1 MKKVIFSAIIIAFI
15 LVSCNPKNE
24 KAASDDSAT
33 EATEKTEATPTA
45 ETTESTEVTS
55 ELYACSMHNE
65 ITGKKG
71 EKCSKCGMELTEPVA
86 K

>member
-1 MKKVIFSAIIIAFI
+1 MKKVIFSVIIMAFI

-24 KAASDDSAT
+24 KAASTDSTTETTKVTETT
-33 EATEKTEATPTA
+33 EATE
-45 ETTESTEVTS
+45 VTD

-71 EKCSKCGMELTEPVA
+71 EKCSKCGMELTESVA

>member
-1 MKKVIFSAIIIAFI
+1 MKKITFLVIIMTFI

-24 KAASDDSAT
+24 KAASNDSTT
-33 EATEKTEATPTA
+33 EATEATPTT
-45 ETTESTEVTS
+45 ETTEPTA

-65 ITGKKG
+65 VIGKKG